1 MFWGLKSR
9 DPKTPIMSIWKR
21 RILMASKLDFVQYIV
36 EQLHDMGCVTY
47 RKMFGEYGLY
57 LDGKIFALVCDD
69 QLFIKITNAGRTLCP
84 KLREAAPYKGAK
96 NYFLIED
103 VDNRSALVRLA
114 MATYMALPEP
124 KQK

>member
-1 MFWGLKSR
+1 
-9 DPKTPIMSIWKR
+9 
-21 RILMASKLDFVQYIV
+21 MASKLEFVQYIV
-36 EQLHDMGCVTY
+36 EQLRDMGCVTY

-69 QLFIKITNAGRTLCP
+69 QLFIKITNAGRKLCP
-84 KLREAAPYKGAK
+84 KLREAAPYKVAK

-124 KQK
+124 KLKKQK